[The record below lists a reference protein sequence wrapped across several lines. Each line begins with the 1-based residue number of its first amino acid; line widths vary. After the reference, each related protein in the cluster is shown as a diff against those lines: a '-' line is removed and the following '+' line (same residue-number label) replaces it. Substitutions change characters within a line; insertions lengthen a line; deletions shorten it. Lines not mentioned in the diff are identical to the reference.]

1 MVNISSVGKLL
12 KYICKPTKDDSNQ
25 ELKEWEI
32 YCIKALLFELK
43 ADKYCKCSY
52 KTECKDF
59 PGTPVVKTH
68 LFHCR
73 GEGRFD
79 PWSRNHNP
87 TCHTVQPKKK
97 KKIECKLP
105 PNPSKSIYGK

>member
-1 MVNISSVGKLL
+1 MDNISSVGKLL

-79 PWSRNHNP
+79 P
-87 TCHTVQPKKK
+87 KKK